1 MKIIKLLSL
10 SLVAT
15 LVFSACSDDDD
26 APQVIN
32 EEEEITT
39 LKVFLT
45 PDGGQEFEAFSYTDL
60 DGGVSDPVVSTSELQ
75 ANTTYTG
82 RTQFLNEN
90 EEPVEDITE
99 EVVEE
104 GEEHQVFYLP
114 ANSLDFTIQYSLVDE
129 NIDADGNPIGVEFTL
144 ETGSESQGNFTVL
157 LIHEGNKFAEGA
169 SDGIYDADLVGGE
182 TDIEVTF
189 NVSIQ

>member
-1 MKIIKLLSL
+1 MKTIKLLSL

-15 LVFSACSDDDD
+15 LLFSACSDDDD

-45 PDGGQEFEAFSYTDL
+45 PQGGQEFEAFSYTNL
-60 DGGVSDPVVSTSELQ
+60 DGGVTEPIVTESTLD
-75 ANTTYTG
+75 ANTVYTG
-82 RTQFLNEN
+82 RVQFLNEN
-90 EEPVEDITE
+90 ETPPENVTL

-104 GEEHQVFYLP
+104 AEEHQVFFIPSAGLNVTTEY
-114 ANSLDFTIQYSLVDE
+114 LDFDVNNAPL
-129 NIDADGNPIGVEFTL
+129 GVEFELVTTAAS
-144 ETGSESQGNFTVL
+144 TGNMTFL
-157 LIHEGNKFAEGA
+157 LIHEGDKSTPE
-169 SDGIYDADLVGGE
+169 ADGE

-189 NVSIQ
+189 DVSIQ

>member
-1 MKIIKLLSL
+1 MKTIKLLSL

-15 LVFSACSDDDD
+15 LIFSACSDDDD
-26 APQVIN
+26 PPQVIN

-60 DGGVSDPVVSTSELQ
+60 DGGVSTPDVSTSPLQ

-82 RTQFLNEN
+82 RMQFLNEN

-104 GEEHQVFYLP
+104 DEEHQVFFV
-114 ANSLDFTIQYSLVDE
+114 AENSLDVTTEYLDQDI
-129 NIDADGNPIGVEFTL
+129 NGNPVGVDFRL
-144 ETGSESQGNFTVL
+144 ITGEASTGNMTFV
-157 LIHEGNKFAEGA
+157 LIHEGDKEAG
-169 SDGIYDADLVGGE
+169 SDGILDDSVGGE
-182 TDIEVTF
+182 SDIEVTF

>member
-26 APQVIN
+26 SPQVIN

-60 DGGVSDPVVSTSELQ
+60 DGGVSAPEVFTSPLI

-82 RTQFLNEN
+82 RMQFLNEN

-104 GEEHQVFYLP
+104 GEEHQVFFI
-114 ANSLDFTIQYSLVDE
+114 AENSLDVTTEYLDF
-129 NIDADGNPIGVEFTL
+129 DGNGDPLGVEFSL
-144 ETGSESQGNFTVL
+144 RAGEVSSGNLTFI
-157 LIHEGNKFAEGA
+157 LIHEGDKSTPE
-169 SDGIYDADLVGGE
+169 ADGE

>member
-1 MKIIKLLSL
+1 MKTIKLLSL

-15 LVFSACSDDDD
+15 LLLSACSDDDD

-39 LKVFLT
+39 SKVYLT
-45 PDGGQEFEAFSYTDL
+45 PAGGEEFEAFSYADL

-82 RTQFLNEN
+82 RVEFLNEN
-90 EEPVEDITE
+90 EEPVEDVTE
-99 EVVEE
+99 EVIEE
-104 GEEHQVFYLP
+104 GDEHQVFYLP
-114 ANSLDFTIQYSLVDE
+114 ANSLDFTIQYNMLGE

-144 ETGSESQGNFTVL
+144 ETGSASQGNFTVL

-169 SDGIYDADLVGGE
+169 SDGIYNEDLVGGE

-189 NVSIQ
+189 NITIQ